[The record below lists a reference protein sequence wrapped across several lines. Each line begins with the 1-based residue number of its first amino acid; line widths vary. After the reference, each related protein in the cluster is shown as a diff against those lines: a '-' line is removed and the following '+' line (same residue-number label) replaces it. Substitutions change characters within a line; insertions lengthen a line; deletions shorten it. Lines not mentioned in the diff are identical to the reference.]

1 MIYLDNNATTKIDPQ
16 VCKKM
21 SSFLEHGFGN
31 PSSLYPLGREAKES
45 LNEAR
50 ENIAKAL
57 GADRSEIIFTG
68 SGTESDNFAIKGIT
82 EANPEKD
89 EFITS
94 SVEHPAVIET
104 ANYLKNLGKKV
115 TFVPVDKT
123 GRVDLEFL
131 EKKVTSKTALVSIM
145 HANNEIGTLQPIE
158 DIVRIAKNK
167 NVLVHSDAVQTFGKI
182 KFDVQRLGVD
192 LLSISGHKIYGPKG
206 VGALFVKKGTR
217 LNPFIHGGHQEGK
230 MRAGTEN
237 TAGIVGFGEAAKIAR
252 EQLKKDKKRLDK
264 LADTLK
270 KGIESRIPDI
280 KFNGPEKERIKS
292 TLNISFLRLEA
303 EAVLLALATKGIY
316 VSTGSACSEDSDEVS
331 HVLTAIGLTPE
342 EARSAIRFSIGRFNT
357 EEDINTVLKEL
368 PDIIE
373 NLRKIS
379 SGSAD

>member
-167 NVLVHSDAVQTFGKI
+167 NVLVHTDAVQTFGKI

-292 TLNISFLRLEA
+292 TLNFSFLRLEA